1 MATIFYQYD
10 KKSFSEPNIACKI
23 KFRSHKSEIF
33 QLFDFFLATDPKTR
47 ARNLG
52 VRSYHVTPLG
62 PEMGLIEWVAD
73 LTSFKGAVCPV
84 YNRKSIHNIQH
95 NYQPQYKNEKKD
107 FELYTKGKC
116 EIPIEKLVFILK
128 FSVMKTMNPPLFH
141 QWFLDRFHTGQSWL
155 KARTTYTN
163 SLAVTSIIGNIIG
176 LGDRHCENIQICKKT
191 GELVHIDLN
200 MIFERGLNLGVP
212 EIVPFRMTPN
222 IIDGCG
228 VTGLDGNFRTIAIMT
243 MRLAKEKE
251 KMLRTVI
258 SLFLADPTI
267 NWNNFKTRDNKRD
280 SRKET
285 SNAKSL
291 IDVMNRIHC
300 ITKDNEALSE
310 AEYLDHL
317 LKSATCTKK
326 LSKMWRG
333 WAPQI

>member
-1 MATIFYQYD
+1 M
-10 KKSFSEPNIACKI
+10 E
-23 KFRSHKSEIF
+23 
-33 QLFDFFLATDPKTR
+33 
-47 ARNLG
+47 
-52 VRSYHVTPLG
+52 
-62 PEMGLIEWVAD
+62 
-73 LTSFKGAVCPV
+73 
-84 YNRKSIHNIQH
+84 
-95 NYQPQYKNEKKD
+95 
-107 FELYTKGKC
+107 
-116 EIPIEKLVFILK
+116 
-128 FSVMKTMNPPLFH
+128 TMNPPLFH
-141 QWFLDRFHTGQSWL
+141 QWFLDKFHTGESWL

-176 LGDRHCENIQICKKT
+176 LGDRHCENIQICEKT
-191 GELVHIDLN
+191 GEVVHIDLN
-200 MIFERGLNLGVP
+200 MIFERGVTLKVP

-222 IIDGCG
+222 IVDGCG

-280 SRKET
+280 SYGGNRSEIQKT
-285 SNAKSL
+285 KSL

-317 LKSATCTKK
+317 LEVATSPTK
-326 LSKMWRG
+326 LAKMWKG

>member
-1 MATIFYQYD
+1 MIMNNIRKVSIQN
-10 KKSFSEPNIACKI
+10 SFRIS
-23 KFRSHKSEIF
+23 FRY
-33 QLFDFFLATDPKTR
+33 FL
-47 ARNLG
+47 
-52 VRSYHVTPLG
+52 S
-62 PEMGLIEWVAD
+62 
-73 LTSFKGAVCPV
+73 S
-84 YNRKSIHNIQH
+84 
-95 NYQPQYKNEKKD
+95 
-107 FELYTKGKC
+107 
-116 EIPIEKLVFILK
+116 
-128 FSVMKTMNPPLFH
+128 FSVMKQMDPPLFH

-191 GELVHIDLN
+191 GEIVHIDLN
-200 MIFERGLNLGVP
+200 MIFERGLNLNVP

-243 MRLAKEKE
+243 MKLAKEKE

-280 SRKET
+280 LKNDSKP
-285 SNAKSL
+285 KSL

-300 ITKDNEALSE
+300 ITKENEALSE
-310 AEYLDHL
+310 GEYLDHL
-317 LKSATCTKK
+317 LEIATCPKK
-326 LSKMWRG
+326 LAKMWKG